1 MSDQLREYIVT
12 LRNKEDLDEF
22 YQDMETPGGS
32 LYIPN
37 RTVDLAVRRPYSR
50 NTHYM
55 LTTEEAET
63 LKQDSRV
70 LAVELNRPIP
80 SGPATARVGE
90 IFSTQNSQ
98 KHQSWHIARQTNQA
112 YVSTYTNGNTTRYG
126 SAFTNSGTD
135 RRGQDVDVLIWD
147 GHIQQG
153 HSDWLNHLGQSRLV
167 NYNWFQHNGSLGY
180 SYGGG
185 NYNYSQYAGADDW
198 HATSVASIA
207 AGRRHGWAPQAN
219 IYNIAAPYVYTAAG
233 YIEWYAGIDYI
244 QAWIA
249 NKANNPTYG
258 NKNPTI
264 INMSWNQFPSS
275 INTGVSSST
284 TLTDNTY
291 LTFPISYAIR
301 NSSIN
306 YGGGFSPGFRPLP
319 RYYIDQ
325 NYGSTWSDGVR
336 ITVAELRDT
345 YNVWYYSTAFT
356 WNGPSNWNVLFP
368 WYSSSYM
375 ADFVDL
381 STMPGVVVVGS
392 AGNHNTYSINPSY
405 DLVRY
410 NQHFQSS
417 INYWYYNLNDT
428 HIYYGVPTH
437 RGTLPVGA
445 IQENI
450 TSWPSISSSTGE
462 GPIVVGAINEVDYL
476 SSYTNR
482 GPRVD
487 VWAPGD
493 NIICASQYSGSTAYY
508 DDSNYN
514 QGTFSGTSAAAP
526 SVAGI
531 CALWAEGIR
540 TSSGTNSVTTSNF
553 RSAIVNGTAS
563 VSGQVQSIG
572 NFYNTGNLSDSPN
585 RVAIPS
591 TSSSFKTVVNPNIV
605 TASEI
610 QQEFGGS
617 NPVNLTEYYRGGSYV
632 PNTSS
637 NIPSSGA
644 INYGMFKCESKSTV
658 ADLTFDIISVDVS
671 SSYTGQPYTITVRS
685 NIAAPQNIALN
696 ILFENIVLPDSSVGA
711 IANGGLFTLNS
722 GNRIATYTGTTGSNQ
737 GTRTV
742 TVTVT
747 AVRGTALL
755 TKRTSYWY
763 ITQST

>member
-22 YQDMETPGGS
+22 YQDMETPGES

-90 IFSTQNSQ
+90 IFSTLNSQ

-112 YVSTYTNGNTTRYG
+112 YLGYTSGNTTRYG

-135 RRGQDVDVLIWD
+135 RRGQDIDVLIWD

-153 HSDWLNHLGQSRLV
+153 HSEWLNHLGQSRLA
-167 NYNWFQHNGSLGY
+167 NYNWFQHNASLGY

-185 NYNYSQYAGADDW
+185 NYSYSQVGGTEDW

-219 IYNIAAPYVYTAAG
+219 IYNIAGPYLYTAAG
-233 YIEWYAGIDYI
+233 YIEWYALVDYI

-249 NKANNPTYG
+249 NKPNNPTYG
-258 NKNPTI
+258 NKNPTV
-264 INMSWNQFPSS
+264 INMSWNYFPSS
-275 INTGVSSST
+275 IDTGVSTGT
-284 TLTDNTY
+284 TLTDSTY
-291 LTFPISYAIR
+291 LTFPISQAIV
-301 NSSIN
+301 NSTVN
-306 YGGGFSPGFRPLP
+306 TGYGGGWKPLP
-319 RYYIDQ
+319 RYFQDNGYGQMFID
-325 NYGSTWSDGVR
+325 GAR
-336 ITVAELRDT
+336 ITVSALRNT
-345 YNVWYYSTAFT
+345 YNLWIYTSDSFFAYG
-356 WNGPSNWNVLFP
+356 GPSNWQLLVP
-368 WYSSSYM
+368 YYSAAIM

-381 STMPGVVVVGS
+381 STTPGVVLIGS
-392 AGNHNTYSINPSY
+392 AGNHNTYSITPAYS
-405 DLVRY
+405 LTRY

-417 INYWYYNLNDT
+417 TSFWYYQLGDST
-428 HIYYGVPTH
+428 ITYAVPTH
-437 RGTLPVGA
+437 RGVMPAGS
-445 IQENI
+445 IQESYANF
-450 TSWPSISSSTGE
+450 WDVYSSSGV
-462 GPIVVGAINEVDYL
+462 GPIVVGATSETDNL
-476 SSYTNR
+476 SWYTNK

-493 NIICASQYSGSTAYY
+493 NLLCASQYGGSSAYY
-508 DDSNYN
+508 DDTNYN
-514 QGTFSGTSAAAP
+514 QGPFSGTSAASP
-526 SVAGI
+526 NVAGI
-531 CALWAEGIR
+531 CALWAEER
-540 TSSGTNSVTTSNF
+540 RANSGTSAVTTTNF
-553 RSAIVNGTAS
+553 RSAIVNNTVS
-563 VSGQVQSIG
+563 VNNQVNSTST
-572 NFYNTGNLSDSPN
+572 FYTSGNLSDSPN
-585 RVAIPS
+585 RLAIPS

-605 TASEI
+605 TASDI

-617 NPVNLTEYYRGGSYV
+617 NPINLTEYYRGGSYV

-637 NIPSSGA
+637 NIPSSGE

-685 NIAAPQNIALN
+685 NIAAPQNITLN
-696 ILFENIVLPDSSVGA
+696 ILFENIVLPDNSVGA
-711 IANGGLFTLNS
+711 IANVGLFTLNS